1 MVVLLTRP
9 PFLNELGTAIPVKVT
24 SARDRGLLYLAGH
37 TSEQAPRCRARQES
51 TSSSTRREPTT
62 KRHVADCWVGQV
74 IAERR
79 LASRPPVSTAT
90 RSLACFMSSD
100 VIERK
105 SNARKQFAE
114 RKSEL
119 SRLRTR
125 LRTGTKSLYILREKM
140 FKTRSSRPPSM
151 SKNANRR
158 GSWERVLRRR
168 VSYPRSIRQQN
179 VNDNF
184 MTCRDVS

>member
-1 MVVLLTRP
+1 M
-9 PFLNELGTAIPVKVT
+9 NCQGDKV
-24 SARDRGLLYLAGH
+24 YIAGH

-51 TSSSTRREPTT
+51 TTTSTRREPTT

-79 LASRPPVSTAT
+79 LASRPTVSTAT
-90 RSLACFMSSD
+90 RSLACFRSSD
-100 VIERK
+100 VSERK

-125 LRTGTKSLYILREKM
+125 LRTGTNSLYILRGKL
-140 FKTRSSRPPSM
+140 FKTPSLTLPST
-151 SKNANRR
+151 SKNGKRR
-158 GSWERVLRRR
+158 GSRPTRLAK
-168 VSYPRSIRQQN
+168 SRSINAFKTSAKKQLQ
-179 VNDNF
+179 
-184 MTCRDVS
+184 CHDVS